1 MMATTHPL
9 ESTLLDT
16 VDVVDGT
23 LYIRELVVTD
33 DDVARVVGEADDP
46 VEGTRQ
52 CLRIG
57 AQAIRAVSA
66 TFDTNVV
73 ERRFDS
79 MSDRFDTRVE
89 QVVDQIADTARAL
102 LDEEDGSLTTTLA
115 AHRDQLELLLGS
127 TFDPNSKQSV
137 LGIFE
142 AVLTDSHEKQAAA
155 LRKLVA
161 IEGDDSPLARLKVE
175 IGRELRDQL
184 VGVRDEVQALSEK
197 IAVTAATADVF
208 ELTTQKG
215 FVYEDAVHV
224 AVARIASAHGDQADK
239 VGTELGVAGTQKGD
253 EVVTLSREDTFGS
266 EGCFVIEA
274 KHQKLNTRKTNE
286 ELEAALENRDALA
299 AVAVFSSADQAPSP
313 VPFTY
318 TDNKA
323 IAVFDPTDGDDSAL
337 RLAYMWARWVV
348 RRELT
353 GTDADGLDVERIAS
367 LLGDATRGL
376 ERVSQI
382 KGFHTKA
389 RKNIDQAEQHALAL
403 ADEVGDA
410 LAQIEAELG

>member
-1 MMATTHPL
+1 MSNATPPPPPPP
-9 ESTLLDT
+9 SGPGSPRDVPPAPGSFPIDPATLPKP
-16 VDVVDGT
+16 
-23 LYIRELVVTD
+23 I
-33 DDVARVVGEADDP
+33 
-46 VEGTRQ
+46 
-52 CLRIG
+52 
-57 AQAIRAVSA
+57 
-66 TFDTNVV
+66 
-73 ERRFDS
+73 
-79 MSDRFDTRVE
+79 
-89 QVVDQIADTARAL
+89 
-102 LDEEDGSLTTTLA
+102 
-115 AHRDQLELLLGS
+115 
-127 TFDPNSKQSV
+127 
-137 LGIFE
+137 
-142 AVLTDSHEKQAAA
+142 
-155 LRKLVA
+155 
-161 IEGDDSPLARLKVE
+161 
-175 IGRELRDQL
+175 
-184 VGVRDEVQALSEK
+184 RDEVQALSEK

-224 AVARIASAHGDQADK
+224 AVARIASAHGDQAEK

-274 KHQKLNTRKTNE
+274 KHQKLNARKTNE

-299 AVAVFSSADQAPSP
+299 AIAVFSSADQAPAP

-367 LLGDATRGL
+367 LLGDAARGL